1 MAQVVPNPCHASGL
15 QVLDDFMDESQDR
28 WRSVQAD
35 NSDAQVLLD
44 AALTKYQV
52 CHHAQWAVEQLVVAQ
67 RVRVTAGHQ
76 LMSCRPYLSNMSS
89 SAGCKPLPLD
99 QPRQ

>member
-1 MAQVVPNPCHASGL
+1 
-15 QVLDDFMDESQDR
+15 MDESQDR

-52 CHHAQWAVEQLVVAQ
+52 WQ
-67 RVRVTAGHQ
+67 
-76 LMSCRPYLSNMSS
+76 SS
-89 SAGCKPLPLD
+89 SWWLLSGIGSQLGATSHCAVHECLSHLGCLAGCKPLPVH
-99 QPRQ
+99 QPRQCPRPSHICRTQHKLTS